1 MTMSKKIIFFGNE
14 RLATGTTT
22 NCIIASSLLKAG
34 FEIAAIVINKSE
46 IASRQAQEIEIETF
60 AKKHDIP
67 VYSPKTV
74 SSIIDDLKKYNAPL
88 AVLVAYGKIIP
99 EKVISL
105 FPRGI
110 VNVHPSLLP
119 LHRGP
124 TPIESTILGGDKKT
138 GVSIMQL
145 VKEMDAGPVY
155 AQKSIDLEETIS
167 KQDLCDQLSE
177 MGAKLLLDC
186 LPKIID
192 NSLEPINQD
201 ERRATYDQKILKSS
215 SSLTWNKPTIQIL
228 REIRAFYGWPGSK
241 TIIND
246 IEITII
252 NAHSS
257 IEHGNPGTIFIAKDK
272 SLGIYTNDG
281 AIIIDILKPA
291 GKKSMGSPSFINGYL
306 KNL

>member
-60 AKKHDIP
+60 AKKHHIH

-155 AQKSIDLEETIS
+155 AQKSIELKDTIS

-201 ERRATYDQKILKSS
+201 ERNATYDQKILKSA
-215 SSLTWNKPTIQIL
+215 SLLNWNKPSIQIM

-252 NAHSS
+252 NAHLS
-257 IEHGNPGTIFIAKDK
+257 IEHGNTGNPFIAKDK
-272 SLGIYTNDG
+272 LLGIYTNDG
-281 AIIIDILKPA
+281 SIIIEILKPA
-291 GKKSMGSPSFINGYL
+291 GKKAMGSPSFINGYL